1 MPKITINDKVG
12 IKEEIGSGVN
22 FISNVT
28 LQGDHA
34 SLAATF
40 CGGDTTTA
48 AADAVELDHRFVQLV
63 DSANNAHKVKMPSAK
78 GAGQLMIIVNVDAG
92 QDFVLRNNADDA
104 NILAGSGGALGE
116 GKIALCVSTAS
127 GDNWSGSRLT

>member
-22 FISNVT
+22 FVSNVT

-78 GAGQLMIIVNVDAG
+78 GAGQLMI
-92 QDFVLRNNADDA
+92 FVLRNNADDA